1 MVAVARFTVRALGRA
16 QRRNAGHSIA
26 APGRRGRGWF
36 IDGDIHGCAAAGGEV
51 RCDAYL
57 KDANQSELG
66 VKRRDRGV
74 GVEVKG
80 LVAVLDSDCFV
91 VPFPGPIEM
100 WGEWISGGPDVAK
113 APQIVVGKRR
123 WLRTVDTRGAVV
135 SEVTGAHQAQGC
147 TVEYTEVSVE
157 EQYPWVTLGFE
168 AFGPIG
174 SLADN
179 LRGGAA
185 SLASRTLP
193 HVGAGWR
200 ASYPVWLQQW
210 AA

>member
-1 MVAVARFTVRALGRA
+1 METTAEIRWFWRKEAAVALGR
-16 QRRNAGHSIA
+16 
-26 APGRRGRGWF
+26 WF

-51 RCDAYL
+51 RSDVYL

-91 VPFPGPIEM
+91 APFHGPIEL
-100 WGEWISGGPDVAK
+100 WGKWISGVLDVAN
-113 APQIVVGKRR
+113 APQILVRKRR
-123 WLRTVDTRGAVV
+123 WLRTFDTSEAVV
-135 SEVTGAHQAQGC
+135 SEVTGAHPAQGC